1 MCLEDI
7 YLLSPKFMNHLS
19 HLGRD
24 CPPFLSISGSN
35 FFFTRAGFFQ
45 MSWSNQRKFRDKQS
59 EWLRGEDEKQHSN
72 LAVHL
77 LCPHGGQEVGTW
89 FLPLPLRLLVKLH
102 VSGPVVSSAGGGGGP
117 RQWPSDR
124 SLKYRSPGLSLKIQ
138 QVWGGA
144 QDSIFNTCLPRT
156 DAGRPHTLLP
166 FERHRPKWPCV
177 PSSSYILLW

>member
-1 MCLEDI
+1 MIKMCLENI

-24 CPPFLSISGSN
+24 CPPFLSISGSI

-77 LCPHGGQEVGTW
+77 LCPHGGLEVGTW

-102 VSGPVVSSAGGGGGP
+102 VSGPVVSSAGGGGG
-117 RQWPSDR
+117 
-124 SLKYRSPGLSLKIQ
+124 GLGQVTVGPLTEIQ
-138 QVWGGA
+138 
-144 QDSIFNTCLPRT
+144 IP
-156 DAGRPHTLLP
+156 
-166 FERHRPKWPCV
+166 RPKPEDSAGLGWGPRL
-177 PSSSYILLW
+177 YL